1 MNPERDYV
9 GERVNIKGI
18 KGAIMRFGGSDTV
31 VVFDGKKNHFV
42 KFDDLNKKRCPQC
55 GTDKRLQ
62 EFKLFLNGKYSKA
75 CLDCLEADKKQRE
88 QRKSDQVKAGKKD
101 KEVEAVAKETRLDTN
116 KERFDA
122 IAKEMSGLYA
132 RKNADYG
139 NAFEKGLE
147 RRGLSS
153 AVVRFD
159 DKVERFYTLASKEQ
173 RQVSDETM
181 RDTLIDLANYAIM
194 TVIWLEKGDK
204 NV

>member
-1 MNPERDYV
+1 MNSERDYV

-18 KGAIMRFGGSDTV
+18 KGTIMRFEGSDTV

-55 GTDKRLQ
+55 DTDKRLHD
-62 EFKLFLNGKYSKA
+62 FKLFLNGKYSKA
-75 CLDCLEADKKQRE
+75 CLDCLEAGKEQRE
-88 QRKSDQVKAGKKD
+88 QRKLDQVKVDKKD
-101 KEVEAVAKETRLDTN
+101 KEVETVAKETRLDTN

-122 IAKEMSGLYA
+122 IVKEMSELYA

-159 DKVERFYTLASKEQ
+159 DKVERFYTLADKEQ

>member
-18 KGAIMRFGGSDTV
+18 KGTIMRFEGSDTV

-55 GTDKRLQ
+55 DTDKRLHD
-62 EFKLFLNGKYSKA
+62 FKLFLNGKYSKA
-75 CLDCLEADKKQRE
+75 CLDCLAEGKKQRE
-88 QRKSDQVKAGKKD
+88 QSKLDQVKADKTD
-101 KEVEAVAKETRLDTN
+101 KEVEEMAKETRLGTN

-122 IAKEMSGLYA
+122 ITKEMSELYA

-159 DKVERFYTLASKEQ
+159 DKVERFYTLAGKEQ